1 LFTAGAVA
9 AGRRFVVQNSYL
21 ILAAILVSLVLMQ
34 VNQRMASPILSI
46 LDRWLRWVVFSL
58 GAAHICT
65 DFELIDRPF
74 WVLAVVFMLMWFMG
88 ETLYNWLAITAHSL
102 SPLPL
107 FPRYTINSSGEEWP
121 VQPRL
126 LKTREWLRAQGF
138 RQVQALKAEI
148 GPGVF
153 LRVSVY
159 QDAQAT
165 VRVQVTF
172 IPQANGAISVCFGA
186 MSTTA
191 DGSRYLTDNL
201 YIPFGG
207 FYPENWYV
215 DRAPWRRSL
224 PRLLARHRARLA
236 RAGSAVVPCTVDPLA
251 DLNAVQHELD
261 RLNTELGFL
270 HPHAERE
277 DLGKF
282 TQAGRYRVWKE
293 IWMLNY
299 LGRSARYE

>member
-1 LFTAGAVA
+1 MQT
-9 AGRRFVVQNSYL
+9 SYL
-21 ILAAILVSLVLMQ
+21 ILLAILASLVLVQ
-34 VNQRMASPILSI
+34 VNQRIGSPIVSI
-46 LDRWLRWVVFSL
+46 ADRWLRWVVFAV
-58 GAAHICT
+58 GAAHLCV
-65 DFELIDRPF
+65 DFNLIDRPF
-74 WVLAVVFMLMWFMG
+74 WVLTVVFFMVWFMG

-107 FPRYTINSSGEEWP
+107 FPRYTVNTSGEEWP

-126 LKTREWLRAQGF
+126 LKIRDWLRAHGF
-138 RQVQALKAEI
+138 RQIQALKAEI
-148 GPGVF
+148 GGGVF

-172 IPQANGAISVCFGA
+172 IPQANGAISVCYAVTSFGA
-186 MSTTA
+186 
-191 DGSRYLTDNL
+191 DESRYLTDNL

-207 FYPENWYV
+207 FYPENWLV
-215 DRAPWRRSL
+215 ERAPWRRSL
-224 PRLLARHRARLA
+224 PRLLGRHRARLA
-236 RAGSAVVPCTVDPLA
+236 RLKVEVVPFTTEPLA
-251 DLNAVQHELD
+251 DFNSVQHELD
-261 RLNTELGFL
+261 QLNTELGFL

-282 TQAGRYRVWKE
+282 THEGRYRVWKE

-299 LGRSARYE
+299 LGRSARYQ